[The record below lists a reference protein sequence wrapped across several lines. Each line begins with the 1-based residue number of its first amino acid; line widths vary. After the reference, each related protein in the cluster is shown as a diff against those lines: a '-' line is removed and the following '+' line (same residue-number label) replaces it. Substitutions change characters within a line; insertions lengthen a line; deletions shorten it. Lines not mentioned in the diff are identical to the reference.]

1 MRLYLLCSLLFAC
14 TASVDVLEPDPG
26 DHAHAAFAP
35 SDLFGMNV
43 PADGSHADVVSD
55 LGARWARI
63 ELVDDS
69 YGSELAPAVAAR
81 VSATLDDYHA
91 RGIRVLVLVDYA
103 TMGGYPGF
111 GHGTPCGDW
120 LGWRDTWLA
129 RLGNVAAQLGSRV
142 DAWEVWNEPDQ
153 PMLGCH
159 DGGYNPGM
167 PAYQYGFLL
176 RGAYYALATGAPII
190 TGGLDSGQVSYVR
203 DASVAA
209 DGLYADAVAIHPYGV
224 GLDVWCPDPGEG
236 LNCAFGTIDGKLDEY
251 YAATGLPIWITE
263 LGIATGDSYHQADYI
278 TGMYRELASRSDLVA
293 HAFYFGLSD
302 AMVAPFGLT
311 DADWNA
317 KPGAYEAYR
326 AAAD

>member
-1 MRLYLLCSLLFAC
+1 MRAYLILCCLFAC
-14 TASVDVLEPDPG
+14 TADVSVIEQAAG
-26 DHAHAAFAP
+26 AHAALA
-35 SDLFGMNV
+35 SSELFGLNV
-43 PADGSHADVVSD
+43 PADGSHADVASD
-55 LGARWARI
+55 LGARWARL

-69 YGSELAPAVAAR
+69 YGGELDPGVAAR
-81 VSATLDDYHA
+81 LASTLDDYHA

-103 TMGGYPGF
+103 TLAGYPGF

-120 LGWRDTWLA
+120 IGWRDMWLA
-129 RLGNVAAQLGSRV
+129 RIATVAQQFADRV

-153 PMLGCH
+153 PMLGCG

-176 RGAYYALATGAPII
+176 RGAYYALASGAPIV

-203 DASVAA
+203 DASAAA

-224 GLDVWCPDPGEG
+224 GLDIWCPDPGEG
-236 LNCAFGTIDGKLDEY
+236 LSCAFGTIDAKLDDY
-251 YAATGLPIWITE
+251 FAATGLPIWITE

-278 TGMYRELASRSDLVA
+278 TGMYRELANRGDIVA

-311 DADWNA
+311 DGDWNA
-317 KPGAYEAYR
+317 KPGAYDAYR
-326 AAAD
+326 DAAR